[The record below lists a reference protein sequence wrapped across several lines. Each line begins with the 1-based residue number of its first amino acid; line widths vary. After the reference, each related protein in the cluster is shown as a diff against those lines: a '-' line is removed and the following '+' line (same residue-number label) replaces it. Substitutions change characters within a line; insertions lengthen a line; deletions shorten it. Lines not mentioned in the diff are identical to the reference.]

1 MGDSNIIQSIKR
13 AALEAVKAS
22 RPCDYY
28 IGTVVG
34 VNPLE
39 IKISQSM
46 VISEEFLVLARSV
59 TDYRAEVTM
68 EAKEVYHTAHTEPS
82 VTWID
87 KQEITIHN
95 ALKQGEKVLLLR
107 KSGGQEYAVMDRMV
121 ADDSKE

>member
-46 VISEEFLVLARSV
+46 VISEEFLVIARSV
-59 TDYRAEVTM
+59 TDYRADVTM
-68 EAKEVYHTAHTEPS
+68 EAKEVYHTAHTEQT
-82 VTWID
+82 VTSDDYTDIYIH
-87 KQEITIHN
+87 QE
-95 ALKQGEKVLLLR
+95 LK
-107 KSGGQEYAVMDRMV
+107 
-121 ADDSKE
+121 